1 MKIAKLLLGTSLLAA
16 AFQLSAQ
23 ETDQERECLRMR
35 FLAGEELKI
44 KNYAGASMYYLKGET
59 ICGGYDKDNY
69 NRLVGSLR
77 NALATESDKAK
88 KTAYIDTVVGVF
100 DRMEAAGHYE
110 EENDL
115 TRATYIIQT
124 SKPDRT
130 KADFLF
136 DRGIHKTGTSVN
148 ESHVIYY
155 YYNLYVV
162 YTETAA
168 DKKAELKS
176 KLITEYFFLSKLVS
190 EANMSLKTQETIS
203 TYFNALVKSCDDI
216 LPDLKGFM
224 GSFSQDKD
232 VKKASV
238 NNFISLLET
247 KGCTDSKEY
256 EMLMDTL
263 ISIDPSNIDAV
274 LGKAKLLRSKK
285 KYSESISTLKEAKG
299 LTSDDDKKDEIE
311 YTILEIQYHDQ
322 NSYKTA
328 FNTAQGISGKNRSSA
343 LKIAAQ
349 CVANMANGC
358 GSSTFERK
366 ANYLYAAQIADRA
379 GDSSAAAKYRA
390 AGPTE
395 SDWFEAGVSS
405 VTLSCWGVTVSK

>member
-1 MKIAKLLLGTSLLAA
+1 MKIAKLLLSTVLLAA
-16 AFQLSAQ
+16 AFQITAQ

-44 KNYAGASMYYLKGET
+44 KNYQGASAYYIKGEQ

-77 NALATESDKAK
+77 NAIATESDKAR
-88 KTAYIDTVVGVF
+88 KTAYIDTVVGVY
-100 DRMEAAGHYE
+100 DRMETAGHYE

-115 TRATYIIQT
+115 IRATYMIQA
-124 SKPDRT
+124 SKPNRI
-130 KADFLF
+130 KANELF
-136 DRGIHKTGTSVN
+136 DRGIHKTGTSAN
-148 ESHVIYY
+148 EGHVSYY

-162 YTETAA
+162 YTEAAA
-168 DKKAELKS
+168 DKKAEIKS

-190 EANMSLKTQETIS
+190 EANMSVKAQENLT

-238 NNFISLLET
+238 NNFISLLEA

-285 KYSESISTLKEAKG
+285 KYSEAISTLKEAKG

-366 ANYLYAAQIADRA
+366 ANYLYAAQVADRA

-390 AGPTE
+390 AGHTE

>member
-1 MKIAKLLLGTSLLAA
+1 
-16 AFQLSAQ
+16 
-23 ETDQERECLRMR
+23 
-35 FLAGEELKI
+35 
-44 KNYAGASMYYLKGET
+44 
-59 ICGGYDKDNY
+59 
-69 NRLVGSLR
+69 
-77 NALATESDKAK
+77 
-88 KTAYIDTVVGVF
+88 
-100 DRMEAAGHYE
+100 
-110 EENDL
+110 
-115 TRATYIIQT
+115 
-124 SKPDRT
+124 
-130 KADFLF
+130 
-136 DRGIHKTGTSVN
+136 
-148 ESHVIYY
+148 
-155 YYNLYVV
+155 
-162 YTETAA
+162 
-168 DKKAELKS
+168 
-176 KLITEYFFLSKLVS
+176 
-190 EANMSLKTQETIS
+190 
-203 TYFNALVKSCDDI
+203 LVKSCDDI

-238 NNFISLLET
+238 NNFISLLEA

-285 KYSESISTLKEAKG
+285 KYSEAISTLKEAKG

-366 ANYLYAAQIADRA
+366 ANYLYAAQVADRA